1 MKKSKSKVLRNILIG
16 VGSFILVVILVLG
29 YLGFMPG
36 VSALFGSST
45 PKDLG
50 VKYTAQDFASAHAKM
65 GSLMQESTAT
75 AITDSI
81 KYSGSKPVTASFTN
95 EELTA
100 TANSGKW
107 KYRPVKDVQVKVSP
121 DGTVEVSGK
130 IIKKNID
137 KVAQVYGY
145 TTDDIKKGE
154 EIIGFVPGNP
164 TFYAKGK
171 ATVTNNQVNL
181 DIQELQI
188 GKIDAKNMISE
199 GEAQSIIDSGISQV
213 PGLNVKSMTFS
224 DGKMNFDGTVPASIS
239 RVVN

>member
-1 MKKSKSKVLRNILIG
+1 MKESKVLRNILIG
-16 VGSFILVVILVLG
+16 VGSFVLLVVLVLG

-50 VKYTAQDFASAHAKM
+50 VTYTAQDFASAHAKM
-65 GSLMQESTAT
+65 GSMMQESTAT
-75 AITDSI
+75 SIKDSI
-81 KYSGSKPVTASFTN
+81 KYSGSKQVSASFTN

-107 KYRPVKDVQVKVSP
+107 KYRPVKDVQIKVSP
-121 DGTVEVSGK
+121 NGTVEVSGK
-130 IIKKNID
+130 IIKDNID

-145 TTDDIKKGE
+145 TDEDIKKGE
-154 EIIGFVPGNP
+154 DIIGFIPGNP

-171 ATVTNNQVNL
+171 ATVTNNQVNM
-181 DIQELQI
+181 DIEELQI
-188 GKIDAKNMISE
+188 GRIDAKNIISE
-199 GEAQSIIDSGISQV
+199 SDAQSIINSGISQV
-213 PGLNVKSMTFS
+213 PGLNVKSLTFS

-239 RVVN
+239 RVVK